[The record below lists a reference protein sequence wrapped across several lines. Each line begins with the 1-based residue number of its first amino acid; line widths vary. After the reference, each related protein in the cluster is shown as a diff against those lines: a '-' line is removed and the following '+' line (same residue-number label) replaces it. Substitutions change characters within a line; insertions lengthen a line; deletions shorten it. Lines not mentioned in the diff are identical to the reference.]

1 MICHAPHGGIW
12 RLATGGLARDF
23 FLSKSELGYSISN
36 TVSHSTTHQY
46 VFFLVLKK
54 STPLSSLSRSYLEK
68 RLELLSYICWIR
80 TLIFL

>member
-23 FLSKSELGYSISN
+23 FQSKSELGYSISN

-54 STPLSSLSRSYLEK
+54 SPRYHRYPEV
-68 RLELLSYICWIR
+68 I
-80 TLIFL
+80 